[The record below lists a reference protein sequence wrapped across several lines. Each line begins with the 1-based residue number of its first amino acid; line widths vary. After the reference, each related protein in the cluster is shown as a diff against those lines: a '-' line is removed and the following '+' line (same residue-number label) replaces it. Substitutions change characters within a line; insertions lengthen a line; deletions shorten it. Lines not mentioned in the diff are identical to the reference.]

1 MKKLKVCFVDFWDK
15 FNPENNFFSNFLKES
30 YDIELSDQPDYCF
43 FSVYGYEN
51 LKYSNCIK
59 IQFIGENQVPDFN
72 LCDYALGFQHMSF
85 EDRYFRFP
93 LFFIY
98 GGYENLKNKRIIY
111 PEKLLNRK
119 FCNFVYSNHL
129 YANPLREV
137 FFKELSKYKI
147 IDSGGKHLNNI
158 GYKVND
164 KVEFIR
170 DYKFT
175 IAFESSVLSG
185 YTTEKI
191 YEPMLVNSIPIYYGN
206 PLVDK
211 DFNKDS
217 FLWLK
222 SESDIDKVIERVIE
236 LDKDDNKYL
245 EMVTCPCLTQVQSIL
260 DWKGNLKLFFDSIF
274 EKELS
279 DARRLPQFG
288 YNSFFQNE
296 LSRIIKIKEKQRK
309 INKVKLKLNNIYE
322 TIFSAFKKE

>member
-1 MKKLKVCFVDFWDK
+1 
-15 FNPENNFFSNFLKES
+15 
-30 YDIELSDQPDYCF
+30 
-43 FSVYGYEN
+43 
-51 LKYSNCIK
+51 
-59 IQFIGENQVPDFN
+59 
-72 LCDYALGFQHMSF
+72 
-85 EDRYFRFP
+85 
-93 LFFIY
+93 
-98 GGYENLKNKRIIY
+98 
-111 PEKLLNRK
+111 
-119 FCNFVYSNHL
+119 L